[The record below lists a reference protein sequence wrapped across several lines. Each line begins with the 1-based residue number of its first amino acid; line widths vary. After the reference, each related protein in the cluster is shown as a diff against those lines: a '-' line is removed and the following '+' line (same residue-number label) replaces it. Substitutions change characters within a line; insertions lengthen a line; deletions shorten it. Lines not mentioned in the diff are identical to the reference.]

1 MLPSQHGLQLEPIVL
16 PKMKLSPYFFYAAV
30 NHRDYLVNLFLS
42 VQIQLAIGAVAEDLE
57 AAQHFA

>member
-1 MLPSQHGLQLEPIVL
+1 
-16 PKMKLSPYFFYAAV
+16 MKLSPYFFYAAV